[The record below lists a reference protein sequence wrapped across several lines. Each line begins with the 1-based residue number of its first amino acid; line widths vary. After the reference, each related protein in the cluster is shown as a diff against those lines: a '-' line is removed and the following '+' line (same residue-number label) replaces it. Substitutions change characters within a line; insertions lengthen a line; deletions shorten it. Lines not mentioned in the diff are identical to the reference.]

1 MIQGHL
7 LPWEVIPT
15 GGLLEEG
22 GGAELK
28 RTTSSAFG
36 KDQIYLTWSKR
47 KRDSCVCEV
56 LELNYMQAI
65 HSLLKW

>member
-36 KDQIYLTWSKR
+36 KDQIYLT
-47 KRDSCVCEV
+47 
-56 LELNYMQAI
+56 
-65 HSLLKW
+65 